1 MMQRPL
7 SFTVL
12 NTNQRKLPVLDE
24 QKEEEDEDEGHQK
37 SVVNSH
43 RGDAL

>member
-12 NTNQRKLPVLDE
+12 NPQNARKLPVLDE
-24 QKEEEDEDEGHQK
+24 QKEEDEDEGNQQ

-43 RGDAL
+43 RGDL